1 MTLCTVPKRGPQRT
15 VPKNHELAFL
25 RASLP
30 SELREGLNQILKTL
44 DRHEAAHGSHHKRIG
59 CDPQSCPHPRP
70 LRDAKDRNQID
81 TAPAA
86 ADECRQLA
94 PTSQVE

>member
-59 CDPQSCPHPRP
+59 CDPQLCPHRRA
-70 LRDAKDRNQID
+70 LQGGNDTSQID
-81 TAPAA
+81 TVPDT
-86 ADECRQLA
+86 AD
-94 PTSQVE
+94 VG